1 MKAQQRKMQKLLS
14 VLYKEDR
21 EHATAIEKYIGL
33 VGEPVDSLVKSEG
46 KKRSLMF
53 SYKDKAT
60 GAELLEKSDKGEDEE
75 LLRIMRSKE
84 NGKKVD
90 DEKEKADEEKMAR
103 EVRKL
108 QDMDVQQKKKRQE
121 KEEQAVDTE
130 SEYMMKIWEETAKE
144 ASQLIKHKFSKTP
157 EKV

>member
-1 MKAQQRKMQKLLS
+1 MHKLLS
-14 VLYKEDR
+14 VLCKEDR
-21 EHATAIEKYIGL
+21 EHASAIEKYIGL

-84 NGKKVD
+84 SAKKVD
-90 DEKEKADEEKMAR
+90 DEKEKEDEEKMAR

-108 QDMDVQQKKKRQE
+108 QDMDVNQKKKRSE
-121 KEEQAVDTE
+121 KEEKSVDTE
-130 SEYMMKIWEETAKE
+130 TEYMMQIWEETARD
-144 ASQLIKHKFSKTP
+144 AS
-157 EKV
+157 